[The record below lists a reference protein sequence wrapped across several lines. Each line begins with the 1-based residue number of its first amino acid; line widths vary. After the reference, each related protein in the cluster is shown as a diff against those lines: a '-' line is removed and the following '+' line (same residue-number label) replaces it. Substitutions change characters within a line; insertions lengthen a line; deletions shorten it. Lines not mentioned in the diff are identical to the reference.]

1 MFALPLFQ
9 FNPKI
14 VLNLFVLIMQCSNC
28 INLLCNDLH
37 NIIVTAFVCMCEVL
51 GAVIK
56 FLLLKLLDTA
66 LHSHL

>member
-1 MFALPLFQ
+1 MFAFPLFQ

-28 INLLCNDLH
+28 INILCNDLH
-37 NIIVTAFVCMCEVL
+37 IVTAFVCMCEVL

-56 FLLLKLLDTA
+56 FP
-66 LHSHL
+66 